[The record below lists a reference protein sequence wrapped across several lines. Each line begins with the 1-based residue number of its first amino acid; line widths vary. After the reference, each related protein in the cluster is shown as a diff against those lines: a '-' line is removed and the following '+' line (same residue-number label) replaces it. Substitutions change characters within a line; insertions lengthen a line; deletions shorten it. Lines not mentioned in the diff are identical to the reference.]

1 MVDIHIGAMVENNGE
16 ELGRLE
22 CIVLDRDSYEATHLV
37 VKQGRALSARHML
50 MPVEWVTGSDRHR
63 IQIDQPDGQI
73 AELPNFELQH
83 YVSLD
88 QLDEEHVEHPRS
100 KVKPADWINYFVP
113 LFANAFGDPLHTPG
127 VVVTDQLLAPSE
139 SAIRRGINVESC
151 DGHRLGEVQEVLL
164 TEPDWGLSGII
175 ITRGFVLKHPMR
187 VPADW
192 VAKIEQE
199 RIVLNRSKKQVE
211 DWERQKGR

>member
-1 MVDIHIGAMVENNGE
+1 MVDLHIGAMVENNGE
-16 ELGRLE
+16 EIGHLE
-22 CIVLDRDSYEATHLV
+22 CVVLDRDSYEATHLV
-37 VKQGRALSARHML
+37 IKHGRALSARHML
-50 MPVEWVTGSDRHR
+50 MPVEWVTGSDRDR
-63 IQIDQPDGQI
+63 IRIDRSGDQVAQ
-73 AELPNFELQH
+73 LPNFELQH
-83 YVSLD
+83 YVRLD
-88 QLDEEHVEHPRS
+88 QLDEEHIEHPRS

-113 LFANAFGDPLHTPG
+113 LLANAFGDPLHTPG
-127 VVVTDQLLAPSE
+127 VVVTDQLLGPSE

-175 ITRGFVLKHPMR
+175 ITRGYVLKHPMR

-192 VAKIEQE
+192 IAKIEQE

-211 DWERQKGR
+211 DWERQKGK